1 MAPDEFRRR
10 GHEMVDWIADY
21 MGRVEDLPVL
31 STVEPGWVA
40 AQLPDRAPERGEPW
54 EEVMADV
61 DRIVLP
67 GVTHWQS
74 PGFYAFFPASTSG
87 PSILGELLSAGL
99 GVQGMLWVTSP
110 ACTEIET
117 VMLDW
122 MAQLLGLPERFRS
135 QGAGGGVI
143 QDSASSSSLVAM
155 LAARDRSRAA
165 GTPDR
170 QVVYVSTQTH
180 SSLEKGARVAGI
192 GHLRAIDVD
201 DAFAL
206 RPDALEA
213 AIEADRAGGLVPTM
227 VCATIGTT
235 SSHAIDP
242 VPAIAEVARRHDVW
256 LHVDAAHLGVAAVC
270 DELRWV
276 NDGVEH
282 ADSYVTNAHKWLL
295 TNFDCSLCWFAD
307 RRPVLEAL
315 SILPEYL
322 RNQASEAGAV
332 IDYRDWQVPLGRR
345 FRALK
350 LWFVLRHYGAEG
362 LRAHIREHVRLTR
375 ELNGRLESDAR
386 FTILAP
392 VPASLVCFAHTAG
405 DDATRDLLEALNAT
419 GRAYL
424 THTVLAGRQ
433 AIRVSIGST
442 ATGQRH
448 VDELWKLLDELAPQ
462 TG

>member
-1 MAPDEFRRR
+1 
-10 GHEMVDWIADY
+10 
-21 MGRVEDLPVL
+21 
-31 STVEPGWVA
+31 
-40 AQLPDRAPERGEPW
+40 
-54 EEVMADV
+54 
-61 DRIVLP
+61 
-67 GVTHWQS
+67 
-74 PGFYAFFPASTSG
+74 
-87 PSILGELLSAGL
+87 
-99 GVQGMLWVTSP
+99 
-110 ACTEIET
+110 
-117 VMLDW
+117 
-122 MAQLLGLPERFRS
+122 
-135 QGAGGGVI
+135 
-143 QDSASSSSLVAM
+143 
-155 LAARDRSRAA
+155 
-165 GTPDR
+165 
-170 QVVYVSTQTH
+170 VVYVSTQTH

-192 GHLRAIDVD
+192 GHVRVVEVD
-201 DAFAL
+201 ETFAL
-206 RPDALEA
+206 RPEALEA
-213 AIEADRAGGLVPTM
+213 AIEADRANGLAPAM

-242 VPAIAEVARRHDVW
+242 VPAIAEITRRHGVW
-256 LHVDAAHLGVAAVC
+256 LHVDAAHLGVAALC

-362 LRAHIREHVRLTR
+362 LRAHIREHVRLTQ
-375 ELNGRLESDAR
+375 ELTGRLESDAR
-386 FTILAP
+386 FTVLAP
-392 VPASLVCFAHTAG
+392 VPASLVCFAHVDG
-405 DDATRDLLEALNAT
+405 DDATRQLLEGVNAT

-424 THTVLAGRQ
+424 THTVLNGRE

-442 ATGQRH
+442 STGQRH
-448 VDELWKLLDELAPQ
+448 VDELWKLLDELAPPA
-462 TG
+462 